1 MEVLANTPMFF
12 KVITKDMLAP
22 GKVNFAY
29 GEGTYV
35 RNPRRSGIFAA
46 TNKTKV
52 ELTVFFSTDE
62 KNKEPT
68 KENNEKTI
76 ESPLGTILLPIV
88 GKDRFDNPEVYI
100 TLYSLTGCTVHMTAS
115 FPELFVKSQHRR
127 KEKEELADES
137 EFQNFLVV
145 RNWLALKEKMLAENK
160 TNHVKDHIKEVST
173 YHSKL
178 Q

>member
-1 MEVLANTPMFF
+1 MNDISVNKKTDCSKLMKKFNTDCLALNYQLERLVSNNDSHRILYPKKTLSVEVLANTPMFF

-115 FPELFVKSQHRR
+115 FPELFGKS
-127 KEKEELADES
+127 
-137 EFQNFLVV
+137 
-145 RNWLALKEKMLAENK
+145 
-160 TNHVKDHIKEVST
+160 
-173 YHSKL
+173 
-178 Q
+178 